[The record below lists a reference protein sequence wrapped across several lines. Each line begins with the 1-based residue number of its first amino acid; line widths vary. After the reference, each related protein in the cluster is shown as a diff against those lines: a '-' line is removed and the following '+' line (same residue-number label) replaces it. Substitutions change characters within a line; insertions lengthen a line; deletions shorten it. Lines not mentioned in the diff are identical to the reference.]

1 MQVDAFRTMS
11 SALFA
16 PTAHACGVRG
26 PDTIVVGTYPP
37 TRCGLATFTANTRRG
52 LLAADPARKVEVL
65 RLGAPPDGGE
75 TMPEVCAAWPHGA
88 PPADAAAVCAEF
100 DVVLAQHEFGIY
112 DGRDGVAVIEFADL
126 LDPPLVSVIHTVLIE
141 PSESQRT
148 IIEDLALRSKR
159 LIVLSRS
166 AADRLIGRHR
176 IDPDLVR
183 VIPHG
188 ADPNLGPTPARPR
201 GPPVVL
207 TWGLLGPGK
216 GIEHG
221 IRAVAILAGRG
232 LRVRY
237 LVVGQTHPNVL
248 AVQGERYRDALRTL
262 AADLGVAHLVEMD
275 DGYHAW
281 SHLKAIVRSADV
293 VLLPYDSREQVTSGV
308 LVEALAS
315 AKPIVAT
322 AFPHALEVVADRA
335 GIVVPHEEPDAIA
348 DAIERLL
355 TRPAFRQQCAHAALL
370 EGVRHA
376 WPTVGAAYDA
386 VLREAVGV
394 ATEL

>member
-1 MQVDAFRTMS
+1 MHDTFLAMS
-11 SALFA
+11 AALSA
-16 PTAHACGVRG
+16 PTAYACGTRG

-52 LLAADPARKVEVL
+52 LLAADPERNVEVL
-65 RLGAPPDGGE
+65 RLGLPPEGGE
-75 TMPEVCAAWPHGA
+75 TMPEVCAAWPPGA
-88 PPADAAAVCAEF
+88 SPAEAAAVCAGF
-100 DVVLAQHEFGIY
+100 DVVLVQHEFGIY
-112 DGRDGVAVIEFADL
+112 DGHDGAAVIDFADVL
-126 LDPPLVSVIHTVLIE
+126 EPPLVSVIHTVLLD
-141 PSESQRT
+141 PTESQRT
-148 IIEDLALRSKR
+148 IIEELAVRSER

-166 AADRLIGRHR
+166 AAHRLVSRHR
-176 IDPDLVR
+176 IDPGLVR

-188 ADPNLGPTPARPR
+188 ADLNLGPPPPCRP

-221 IRAVAILAGRG
+221 IKAVAILAGRG

-237 LVVGQTHPNVL
+237 LVAGQTHPNVL
-248 AVQGERYRDALRTL
+248 AAQGEQYRDALRSL
-262 AADLGVAHLVEMD
+262 AADLGVADLVELD
-275 DGYHAW
+275 DGYRDWPQLQA
-281 SHLKAIVRSADV
+281 LVRSAGL

-322 AFPHALEVVADRA
+322 AFPHAVEVVADRA
-335 GIVVPHEEPDAIA
+335 GIVVPHEAPHAIA

-355 TRPAFRQQCAHAALL
+355 TTPALHHQCAQAALL

-386 VLREAVGV
+386 VLREVVGV